1 MEIKINVHSTA
12 SFYRRNWLIKV
23 LRNLRQLLNGDVAF
37 YSKYGLIVTV

>member
-12 SFYRRNWLIKV
+12 SFYRRNWRINV
-23 LRNLRQLLNGDVAF
+23 LRNLLQLINGAVAF